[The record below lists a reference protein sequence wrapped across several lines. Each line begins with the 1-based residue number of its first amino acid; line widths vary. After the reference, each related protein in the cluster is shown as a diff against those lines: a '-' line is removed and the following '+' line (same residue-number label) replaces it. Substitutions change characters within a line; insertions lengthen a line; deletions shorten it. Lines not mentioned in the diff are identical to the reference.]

1 MVNLFLYTFKALYF
15 EHLVRSITQ
24 HFSDLVIVG
33 KRIKQTIRVGK
44 IVDPSKTS
52 GFTGKKKEAKVYN
65 VKGKGYKGKNNYHD
79 NSHNTYNFQ
88 IPAPYYS

>member
-24 HFSDLVIVG
+24 HFSDLVIVA